1 METHKDKLYTEIFF
15 FSYIRLLKHI
25 KYETV
30 YSNTALENICAYI
43 SRIHTKTIEWLYRW
57 NCTLRTVTENNL
69 FFFLFFKILL
79 IQHSRIYM
87 WDKEKI
93 GHVSLLLKLCQR
105 LRYGEKEIL
114 VFSLL
119 CRLIFIGQSYIMCI
133 RRLKPTLV

>member
-105 LRYGEKEIL
+105 LREKQTKNRNTGTFDCL
-114 VFSLL
+114 GHSSHWSVT
-119 CRLIFIGQSYIMCI
+119 CHRY
-133 RRLKPTLV
+133 